1 VITQES
7 AGIGTQ
13 CLKYGAK
20 FIVMPREY
28 QYRELPAKTD
38 MKEDLHLKLE
48 ELGYTKV
55 VRNTDELEK
64 AIEGLEELKVG
75 FHFDNTLAIRT
86 LKELIETGVSS
97 HG

>member
-1 VITQES
+1 
-7 AGIGTQ
+7 
-13 CLKYGAK
+13 
-20 FIVMPREY
+20 
-28 QYRELPAKTD
+28 

-64 AIEGLEELKVG
+64 AIERLEELKVG

-86 LKELIETGVSS
+86 LKALIETGVSS